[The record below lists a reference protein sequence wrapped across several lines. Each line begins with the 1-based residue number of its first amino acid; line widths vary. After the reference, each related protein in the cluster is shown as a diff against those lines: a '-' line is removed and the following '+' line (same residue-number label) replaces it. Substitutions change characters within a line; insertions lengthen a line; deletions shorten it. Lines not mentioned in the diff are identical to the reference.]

1 MAIVVTGA
9 SGFVGRS
16 LVGHLAR
23 RGVDVL
29 AVSRRGHC
37 FAPPARSLVV
47 DDYARLPAAGDVLVH
62 LAESPHAA
70 QAEGSAERSAAALR
84 ALAGRGFSRLV
95 YASSG
100 VVYGDRA
107 ETPRRPSDPLQGE
120 GAYARAKREAEA
132 VVAERGGVIARL
144 GNVIG
149 PEMHEGTVSSDIL
162 AQLDGEGPLLL
173 RDLGPVRDYVWVDD
187 VAEGLAGMALGRATG
202 AFNLASGQGVSVA
215 ELARRACALAGRP
228 DRAIV
233 GRGAPSRS
241 HLTLDIGETTEAFG
255 WRPRT
260 ALDEALR
267 RLISLRAASRM
278 ERAAQ

>member
-23 RGVDVL
+23 RGIEVV
-29 AVSRRGHC
+29 AVSRRGHR

-47 DDYARLPAAGDVLVH
+47 DDYARLPAAAGEVLVH

-70 QAEGSAERSAAALR
+70 QAEASAAALR

-107 ETPRRPSDPLQGE
+107 ETPRRPHDPLQGE
-120 GAYARAKREAEA
+120 GAYARAKLEAEA
-132 VVAERGGVIARL
+132 IVAERDGVVARL

-149 PEMHEGTVSSDIL
+149 PDMHEGTVLSDIL
-162 AQLDGEGPLLL
+162 AQLDGEEPLRL

-187 VAEGLAGMALGRATG
+187 VAEGLAGMALGRAAG
-202 AFNLASGQGVSVA
+202 AFNLASGKGVSVA
-215 ELARRACALAGRP
+215 ELARRACVLAGRS

-241 HLTLDIGETTEAFG
+241 RLELDIGETTEAFG

-260 ALDEALR
+260 SLDEALN
-267 RLISLRAASRM
+267 RLIALRAGSGM